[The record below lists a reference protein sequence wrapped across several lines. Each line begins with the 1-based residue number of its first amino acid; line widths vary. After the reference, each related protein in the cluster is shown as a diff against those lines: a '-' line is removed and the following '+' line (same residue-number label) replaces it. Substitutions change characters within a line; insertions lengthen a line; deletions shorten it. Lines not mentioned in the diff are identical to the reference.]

1 MFNKIIF
8 YSRYTFDFFITREV
22 IEKTKETM
30 EALQKINAAI
40 QPSLAI
46 IQVNWTYAVKK
57 KNCFSLCGNKYG
69 FCCYYCYLKGRRR

>member
-57 KNCFSLCGNKYG
+57 KLFLIVWE
-69 FCCYYCYLKGRRR
+69 